1 MSNSNSDTPAKKV
14 YKLQYSNGGFT
25 KPIKAKDV
33 REAYKLAIESFNKLM
48 LVERE
53 ALGHLTT
60 SYVNVRPDQE
70 DKVGICTEK
79 VVNEW
84 LSEHRINYKKSVLDD
99 FQLQYEKTRVFKNR
113 VYSRVKKTLP
123 IPKGVAVLIG
133 SAILVGIGIAL
144 IWWWSR

>member
-1 MSNSNSDTPAKKV
+1 MSTFNSKTPAMKV
-14 YKLQYSNGGFT
+14 YKLQYSNGGYT

-33 REAYKLAIESFNKLM
+33 RDAYRIALGQFSKFH
-48 LVERE
+48 LVDRE

-60 SYVNVRPDQE
+60 TYVNVQPDRE

-99 FQLQYEKTRVFKNR
+99 FQLQYETSRKLKVRMYSGVRKTFNF
-113 VYSRVKKTLP
+113 
-123 IPKGVAVLIG
+123 PKWVVVLIG
-133 SAILVGIGIAL
+133 SAILVGIGGGL
-144 IWWWSR
+144 ILWLQ

>member
-1 MSNSNSDTPAKKV
+1 MQNSNSETPAKKV
-14 YKLQYSNGGFT
+14 YKLQYSNGGQT

-33 REAYKLAIESFNKLM
+33 REAYKIALDSFSKLP

-60 SYVNVRPDQE
+60 NYVNVRPDQE
-70 DKVGICTEK
+70 DKVGICTEA
-79 VVNEW
+79 VVNQW

-99 FQLQYEKTRVFKNR
+99 FQLQYEKSRVFKNR

-123 IPKGVAVLIG
+123 IPKWVAVLIG
-133 SAILVGIGIAL
+133 SAILVGIGCGL
-144 IWWWSR
+144 IWWWL